1 MRKKESL
8 GRCVAAFGLA
18 LAVLALPAVSTA
30 QLGVQLPTL
39 PPSPVGGLLSGSSP
53 STGMAQTVVGQAA
66 AVRITI
72 LGLLGGTTT
81 SLADTGTLGGINDAR
96 DAAAIAGSVPSALTG
111 EVLNAATMSWSDQ
124 VDSVASLAN
133 LNMTIAGIGITA
145 DSVMAEASQVAG
157 AAGSGTSTF
166 SNLVINGV
174 SVPVT
179 GAPNQAIWIPGGLV
193 TINEQNI
200 SSTGTAVVN
209 ALHVAVTGVAD
220 VVIASATAGIS

>member
-39 PPSPVGGLLSGSSP
+39 PTSPVGG
-53 STGMAQTVVGQAA
+53 TAQTVVGQAA
-66 AVRITI
+66 AVQVTI

-96 DAAAIAGSVPSALTG
+96 DAASIAGSVPSALTG

-145 DSVMAEASQVAG
+145 DSVMAQASQVAG

-174 SVPVT
+174 SIPVT

>member
-30 QLGVQLPTL
+30 QLGVQLPAL
-39 PPSPVGGLLSGSSP
+39 PTGPVGGTS
-53 STGMAQTVVGQAA
+53 QTVVGQAA
-66 AVRITI
+66 AVRVTI
-72 LGLLGGTTT
+72 LGVLGNTTT

-96 DAAAIAGSVPSALTG
+96 DAASIAGSVPSALTG
-111 EVLNAATMSWSDQ
+111 EVLNAATMSWSNQ

-145 DSVMAEASQVAG
+145 DSVMAQASQVAG

-174 SVPVT
+174 SIPVT